1 MQVRDKNQSR
11 TGTRVELKSSTT
23 GKDTLKCFGFF
34 FWFFLPAK
42 SSVSRKRGTLSAAVL
57 LFADAPRLEIR
68 HSLIIPQEGQYLKL
82 ECVSIGNPM

>member
-11 TGTRVELKSSTT
+11 TGTRAELKSGIS
-23 GKDTLKCFGFF
+23 GKDKLECFLFGFF
-34 FWFFLPAK
+34 LSAE
-42 SSVSRKRGTLSAAVL
+42 SSVSRKRGPMSTAVL
-57 LFADAPRLEIR
+57 LFADAPRLEIT